1 MTNIVL
7 IALVALGGALGAV
20 GRHYVN
26 IVAIEKLGTHFPY
39 GILIVNSLG
48 GFFILFF
55 MTYFIDRLSI
65 DPMWKLFVV
74 TGFLGG
80 FTTFSSFTYDTV
92 MMLHDREF
100 LKAFLNFFLNNL
112 LAFVSGALGFV
123 LARSI

>member
-48 GFFILFF
+48 GFLILFF

>member
-48 GFFILFF
+48 GFLILFF

-100 LKAFLNFFLNNL
+100 VKAFLNFFLNNL